1 MTSEQLAQA
10 VAHHIKSL
18 ENRIVKVGAKE
29 YSLGK
34 KQKIETKSLGKLLD
48 EAIEELDDLVVYL
61 SFTRLRVQKLRA
73 NLNLELLESLPPL
86 GDQQG

>member
-1 MTSEQLAQA
+1 MTSEELAA
-10 VAHHIKSL
+10 AITHHLRSL

-34 KQKIETKSLGKLLD
+34 TQKIETKSVDKLLD

-61 SFTRLRVQKLRA
+61 SFTRLKIQKLRA
-73 NLNLELLESLPPL
+73 SLDYELLESISS
-86 GDQQG
+86 DFQ